1 MEPQPAVRPDAT
13 RAQTTRHA
21 QGEMVQHIHATQD
34 MHNVAQTVAVPAQLA
49 VIAQGITQRAH
60 VPQTP
65 DIRRQH
71 RPPVVTQ

>member
-1 MEPQPAVRPDAT
+1 MEPRPAVRPDAT
-13 RAQTTRHA
+13 YAQTTRHA
-21 QGEMVQHIHATQD
+21 QGETVPHLRASRHL
-34 MHNVAQTVAVPAQLA
+34 HNAVGPVAVPAQLA